1 MNGNNDSKPGTGTS
15 HSSHGHDNN
24 TYNNSSTNISAGIS
38 SSQTF
43 ILRACRALF
52 AHITSLQ
59 NSNSLH
65 STEKKTS
72 NIPIS
77 KSKLK
82 QPSSIPVSNST
93 QRRHSLS
100 TLSKPSGVSVSISY
114 YSLSANHDTHPNT
127 NYQIIDILNDA
138 AVIPLNQSL
147 SNPEGH
153 QEPTL
158 TFLEVPVDSYSHLAQ
173 TLRNVPKGPLPLD
186 VIGPTIFSAK
196 ISLKGS
202 NHDPA
207 YLTFVNTNNCSKHD
221 AHALNKVLAQLSE
234 SRNLHS
240 YTHPHRNSVS
250 SKSSQP
256 RTPVSAF
263 SNSKSNNRNVPNPL
277 SKIDYNGSA
286 LTALLK
292 NNALTQFNSSIVFVA
307 CVSPMSASL
316 LHSQIAADKPMRD
329 NRRTGLVETTLQ
341 DTMNIKTALDVL
353 EFSHTLNPLKCTK
366 AVFSIPPT
374 AAKNQHANFHTAKH
388 ASSFK
393 SPVSPAKDITHE
405 PPDQFGE
412 HAFDTIAERS
422 STTAHVVS
430 DVQSATDDDNNRR
443 NATTTPSV
451 GPLTTVNSHAVPD
464 RHQHVTQDSLSSM
477 SSGSSASGSFP
488 VSYTTSDTYSTSFSS
503 LPNSSQQVI
512 STPSTYPSQY
522 KPRKVSRPLSFL
534 SDSTQASEGVESL
547 GDTSSSGCFTSP
559 NLPYSTSTSV
569 TSILSPTNAA
579 STANSVL
586 NSPDFGYNLSGC
598 YQQDKVLRLQEEIKS
613 LQADNLKLKACHSI
627 ETKSAQETI
636 AFQNLTLT
644 SQAQSIKQLQAQ
656 IEEFNWKIEQYE
668 QQLTNQRQMNQQLE
682 QRCQLQEKQQFEKE
696 KNHKYMAKKNCSESC
711 VSDSNMRE
719 LEKMNKDLWELVE
732 EYEKN
737 MDAILKEKEQDMK
750 RFGHPSESDSSFA
763 TINNTHTD
771 SPDMNGPCALGN
783 APSPP
788 PELPLPSM
796 DTVIQPQSHCNLE
809 NTVGLHHFNAN
820 EENLD
825 ESNYS
830 AAFLARRLQSS
841 ESALA
846 AIRIELHTLRRA
858 QKQHAKESQFL
869 TKQYNE
875 ARLEVQSLK
884 TENRIL
890 KKSLQAKSQGSDNDD
905 TALNNLKLKNLE
917 NIEKLRDDLDS
928 TTDRPD
934 SFILAEEL
942 KKVRF
947 SVISS
952 DACDFESNRE
962 ESESIQTC
970 NEDNKNTTISK
981 EKENSVAVLDDLH
994 SDRKRSRDRKSVDFG
1009 KSKRG
1014 SKLYLS
1020 KAFNIFGDSKERTT
1034 TGEQNKTK
1042 SNNTNDFNERISMI
1056 SNSSDFDLPYFLD
1069 DLSPSK
1075 SSSNCKLGEG
1085 LNSESETTRNKLAG
1099 QTIYNNNNNNDRN
1112 NNSQHQRRSR
1122 RSLIHFDKD
1131 SDTDD
1136 GWQSN
1141 SAKPSVV
1148 RASNRLS
1155 LPNQTTA
1162 EIPLPLSPE
1171 SPFVPK
1177 YKLRLNP
1184 FRNSSNN
1191 STHTDNDLV
1200 SSPADPPITDQHEKG
1215 NSGSPI
1221 SNHTQSL
1228 SLKNVDENFNISE
1241 QRQQQPHK
1249 RQKSK
1254 SLAAF
1259 NLLQFGS
1266 KNGTIG
1272 SNKIV

>member
-1 MNGNNDSKPGTGTS
+1 M
-15 HSSHGHDNN
+15 
-24 TYNNSSTNISAGIS
+24 
-38 SSQTF
+38 
-43 ILRACRALF
+43 
-52 AHITSLQ
+52 
-59 NSNSLH
+59 
-65 STEKKTS
+65 
-72 NIPIS
+72 
-77 KSKLK
+77 
-82 QPSSIPVSNST
+82 
-93 QRRHSLS
+93 
-100 TLSKPSGVSVSISY
+100 
-114 YSLSANHDTHPNT
+114 
-127 NYQIIDILNDA
+127 
-138 AVIPLNQSL
+138 
-147 SNPEGH
+147 NPEGH

-158 TFLEVPVDSYSHLAQ
+158 TLSEVPVDSYSHLAQ

-221 AHALNKVLAQLSE
+221 AHALNNVLAQLSE

-240 YTHPHRNSVS
+240 YTHPHRYSVS

-256 RTPVSAF
+256 RTPVPAF
-263 SNSKSNNRNVPNPL
+263 SNSKSNSQNVPNPV
-277 SKIDYNGSA
+277 SKIDYNVSA

-316 LHSQIAADKPMRD
+316 LHSQIAADKSMRD
-329 NRRTGLVETTLQ
+329 SRRTGLIETTLQ
-341 DTMNIKTALDVL
+341 DTMNIKSALDVL
-353 EFSHTLNPLKCTK
+353 EFSHNLNPLKCTK

-388 ASSFK
+388 TNSFK
-393 SPVSPAKDITHE
+393 SPVSPAKDTTHE
-405 PPDQFGE
+405 PLDQFGD

-430 DVQSATDDDNNRR
+430 DVQSGTDDDNNRR

-451 GPLTTVNSHAVPD
+451 GPLTTVNSHVVPD

-503 LPNSSQQVI
+503 LPNSSQQII
-512 STPSTYPSQY
+512 STPSTSATYPSQY
-522 KPRKVSRPLSFL
+522 KHRKVSRPLSFL
-534 SDSTQASEGVESL
+534 SDSTQASEDVESL
-547 GDTSSSGCFTSP
+547 GETSSSGCFTSP

-656 IEEFNWKIEQYE
+656 IEEFNWKIKQYE
-668 QQLTNQRQMNQQLE
+668 QQLSNQRQMNQQLE
-682 QRCQLQEKQQFEKE
+682 QKSQLQEKQQFEKE

-711 VSDSNMRE
+711 MSDSNMRE

-750 RFGHPSESDSSFA
+750 RFGHSSGSESSFA
-763 TINNTHTD
+763 TIKNTHID
-771 SPDMNGPCALGN
+771 NSDMNGTCALGN

-796 DTVIQPQSHCNLE
+796 DTVVQPQSRCNLE
-809 NTVGLHHFNAN
+809 NTAGLQHFNAN
-820 EENLD
+820 DEHLD

-884 TENRIL
+884 TENRVL
-890 KKSLQAKSQGSDNDD
+890 KKSLQAKSQGFDNDD
-905 TALNNLKLKNLE
+905 TTLNNSKLKNVH
-917 NIEKLRDDLDS
+917 NVEKPRDDSNL
-928 TTDRPD
+928 TADRPD
-934 SFILAEEL
+934 SFILADEL

-970 NEDNKNTTISK
+970 NDDNKITNSISK
-981 EKENSVAVLDDLH
+981 ETEKESGIAVLEDLPF
-994 SDRKRSRDRKSVDFG
+994 DRKRSRDRKSVDFG

-1034 TGEQNKTK
+1034 TSEQNKTK

-1056 SNSSDFDLPYFLD
+1056 SNSSDFDLPCVFD

-1085 LNSESETTRNKLAG
+1085 LNSESETTRNKLVG
-1099 QTIYNNNNNNDRN
+1099 QTRYNNNNNNNRN
-1112 NNSQHQRRSR
+1112 TNSQHQRRSR

-1136 GWQSN
+1136 SWQAN
-1141 SAKPSVV
+1141 SAKPSAVG
-1148 RASNRLS
+1148 ASNRLS

-1162 EIPLPLSPE
+1162 GLPLPLSPE

-1191 STHTDNDLV
+1191 STHTDNDLA

-1215 NSGSPI
+1215 NSGSSI
-1221 SNHTQSL
+1221 SNHNQSL
-1228 SLKNVDENFNISE
+1228 PLKNIDENFNISE
-1241 QRQQQPHK
+1241 QQHQQQRQPHK

-1266 KNGTIG
+1266 KNGTIV